1 VILIADP
8 IANLTNHLKNHNKV
22 NLKYHNHNIPKVK
35 VKMTQMIQMSKIEN
49 NKYLIKIIMLKIK
62 ITKNRIKIV
71 KKRAFKKLLFKL
83 MHKNY

>member
-1 VILIADP
+1 
-8 IANLTNHLKNHNKV
+8 
-22 NLKYHNHNIPKVK
+22 
-35 VKMTQMIQMSKIEN
+35 MSKIEN